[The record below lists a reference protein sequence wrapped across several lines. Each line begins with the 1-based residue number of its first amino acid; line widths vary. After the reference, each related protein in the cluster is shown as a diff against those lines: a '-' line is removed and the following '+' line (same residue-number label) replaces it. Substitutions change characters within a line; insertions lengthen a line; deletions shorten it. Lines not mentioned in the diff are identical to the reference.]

1 MPICV
6 LLRPGLAANV
16 PQVWL
21 LGWTAR
27 LDYSSGMQQLSKIPG
42 LAAIRGLKVE
52 LPKDIVPQLL
62 EGSAKDRS
70 MMHRKSCVPHDF

>member
-1 MPICV
+1 
-6 LLRPGLAANV
+6 
-16 PQVWL
+16 
-21 LGWTAR
+21 
-27 LDYSSGMQQLSKIPG
+27 MQQLSKIPG